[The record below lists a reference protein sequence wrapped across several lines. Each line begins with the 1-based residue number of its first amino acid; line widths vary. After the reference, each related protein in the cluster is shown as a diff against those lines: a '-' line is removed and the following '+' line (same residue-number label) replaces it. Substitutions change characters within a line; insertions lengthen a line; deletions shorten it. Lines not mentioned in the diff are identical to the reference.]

1 MNLLKGV
8 KETKNGKLDVF
19 YKSGDPC
26 VSRDF
31 CVAGPLYQLRLVKLQ
46 GKLGY
51 PIIYDLDRVD
61 DAWEKEGEGK

>member
-1 MNLLKGV
+1 MENVLYCINLAIHVLAAI
-8 KETKNGKLDVF
+8 
-19 YKSGDPC
+19 
-26 VSRDF
+26 F
-31 CVAGPLYQLRLVKLQ
+31 CVAAPFYQLRLVNLR

>member
-1 MNLLKGV
+1 MKNLLYSINLGIHV
-8 KETKNGKLDVF
+8 LVAI
-19 YKSGDPC
+19 
-26 VSRDF
+26 F
-31 CVAGPLYQLRLVKLQ
+31 CVADPFCQLRLVKLR